1 MEQKPERRIKSMVS
15 IAQITPNS
23 QLRAAS
29 QGMRTQ
35 EPVTWPLALLPGI
48 E

>member
-1 MEQKPERRIKSMVS
+1 MEQKPEMSIKSMVL
-15 IAQITPNS
+15 IAEVTPSS

-35 EPVTWPLALLPGI
+35 EPVTWPLEPLPGI